1 MNKTLV
7 FLLLFFLANCSLDKK
22 TGLWTQDE
30 KSELKKIKIEES
42 DLKELFLKDEAYTK
56 EFNPNLK
63 IELKL
68 KPKNNYLNTTD
79 NNNTFVNYNGIL
91 KKVSKYKFKK
101 IKNFN
106 YYELDLIFDKEN
118 IIFFDNKGTIFKF
131 NNQSKLI
138 WKKNIYSKGQKKNRP
153 ILFFSNS
160 ESKLVVADNIAKYYV
175 IDINTGKLIWEKRHS
190 SSFNSEIKIY
200 KDKIFVVDL
209 ENVLRCYS
217 LMNGTELW
225 NLPTDKTFVKSQKRL
240 SLVIAEGKVFFNNSI
255 GDISSVDIK
264 TGNLLWQIPT
274 QSDEIYEDVFRLKT
288 SDLIATTNSILFSN
302 NQNEF
307 FSINMQS
314 GTVDWKAKINSSI
327 KSTLIENL
335 IFSITMEGFL
345 VVTDYR
351 TGNVIRITDIFSGF
365 IRDYLL
371 DFKDPVRTN
380 MLPVGFVVGAKNV
393 YLTTDHGLLIV
404 IDILTGKTKSVLKL
418 AKYKG
423 RTKISRPFALNKN
436 LFIIKNN
443 AILKLN

>member
-1 MNKTLV
+1 MSKV
-7 FLLLFFLANCSLDKK
+7 IIFFFFIIIGCSLDKK

-30 KSELKKIKIEES
+30 KTELKKIKIEEVE
-42 DLKELFLKDEAYTK
+42 LKELFLKEKALIK

-63 IELKL
+63 VRIKI
-68 KPKNNYLNTTD
+68 KPKNNYLHTTD
-79 NNNTFVNYNGIL
+79 NNNTFVNYDGSL
-91 KKVSKYKFKK
+91 KKISKYKFKK

-131 NNQSKLI
+131 NEKSKLI
-138 WKKNIYSKGQKKNRP
+138 WKKNIYNKRQKKNRP
-153 ILFFSNS
+153 ILFFSKN
-160 ESKLVVADNIAKYYV
+160 ENKLVVADNIAKYYV
-175 IDINTGKLIWEKRHS
+175 LDINTGELIWEKKHT
-190 SSFNSEIKIY
+190 SSFNSQIKIY
-200 KDKIFVVDL
+200 QDKFFIIDL

-217 LMNGTELW
+217 LIDGSEIW

-240 SLVIAEGKVFFNNSI
+240 SLVIIDDKVFFNNSI

-274 QSDEIYEDVFRLKT
+274 QSDSVYEDVFFLKT
-288 SDLIATTNSILFSN
+288 SDLIAAPNSILFSN

-307 FSINMQS
+307 FSINTQS
-314 GTVDWKAKINSSI
+314 GTLDWKSKINSHV
-327 KSTLIENL
+327 KSTLIGNL

-345 VVTDYR
+345 VVSEYK
-351 TGNVIRITDIFSGF
+351 TGNIIRVTDIFRGF

-371 DFKDPVRTN
+371 DFKEPVRTN
-380 MLPVGFVVGAKNV
+380 MIPVGFVVGTKNI
-393 YLTTDHGLLIV
+393 YLTTNHGLLIV
-404 IDILTGKTKSVLKL
+404 IDILTGKAQSVLKL

-423 RTKISRPFALNKN
+423 RTKLSRPFALNKN